1 MSEYNAGCR
10 CGDVRLTA
18 TSEPDRVGICHCMDC
33 RKHHG
38 AIFYAAAVFPKDA
51 VKISGDAKEYKG
63 RFFCPN
69 CGSSVYAKSDNE
81 IEIHLGS
88 MDEPNQFTPTY
99 ELWTKHREDWLPEFT
114 SMQCFRKNR
123 EE

>member
-1 MSEYNAGCR
+1 CQ
-10 CGDVRLTA
+10 CGNVRLVV
-18 TSEPDRVGICHCMDC
+18 SCEPDRVGICHCMDC

-38 AIFYAAAVFPKDA
+38 ALFYAAAVFPKDA
-51 VKISGDAKEYKG
+51 VEIAGDTKEYKG

-99 ELWTKHREDWLPEFT
+99 ELWTKHREGWLPEFT
-114 SMQCFRKNR
+114 STQCFRKNR